1 MSTTK
6 GIFFYSKRG
15 CKYCQ
20 MLESEFRTSNIEYVK
35 YEVKNNEEATR
46 IKDKTG
52 RNTFPIL
59 FINGNLVGGYSEY
72 RTLTMT
78 NQFAC
83 NDF

>member
-1 MSTTK
+1 MSTK
-6 GIFFYSKRG
+6 GIFFYSKKG
-15 CKYCQ
+15 CKYCI
-20 MLESEFRTSNIEYVK
+20 MLENEFRANNIEYVK
-35 YEVKNNEEATR
+35 YEVKSAEDAARVKE
-46 IKDKTG
+46 KTG

-59 FINGNLVGGYSEY
+59 FIDNNLVGGYSEY